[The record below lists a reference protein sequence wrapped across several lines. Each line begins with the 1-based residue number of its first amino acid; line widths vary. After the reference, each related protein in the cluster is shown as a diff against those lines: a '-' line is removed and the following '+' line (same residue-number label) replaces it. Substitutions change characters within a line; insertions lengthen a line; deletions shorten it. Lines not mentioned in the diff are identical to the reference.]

1 MKVDISLKKKKNDD
15 GRCNKI
21 ITSANYTQRNGHIS
35 QELTR
40 VTVKNQRIATD
51 QRGEESPTQED
62 VNVSIDK
69 T

>member
-1 MKVDISLKKKKNDD
+1 MKVDISLKKKND
-15 GRCNKI
+15 GRCNKM

-51 QRGEESPTQED
+51 QHGEESPTQEN

>member
-1 MKVDISLKKKKNDD
+1 MKVDISLKKKKND
-15 GRCNKI
+15 GCNKM

-51 QRGEESPTQED
+51 QGEESPTQEN